1 MIKDVGANLKVL
13 IINKRFLLI
22 VLMML
27 FGIGTYT
34 FSEIAPDII
43 PFSNKNIT
51 ETNSITKLSF
61 NIPVYRSHKYVI
73 SSSKNISSKE
83 IAIKPS
89 EDVMDTGNISEKVL
103 TEFLLEHNPDIDF
116 EYAFKVAR
124 LYKDEANHEGVNSD
138 IAFTQMC
145 LETGFLKFGG
155 DVNPD
160 QYNYCGLGATGNGV
174 KGLSFKSPEE
184 GIRAHIQHLKA
195 YGSTKKLK
203 NDIVDS
209 RFKYVNRGSGIE
221 LSDLTGKWAT
231 DKYYDKKIRDLMDR
245 LYQVAKK

>member
-1 MIKDVGANLKVL
+1 M
-13 IINKRFLLI
+13 
-22 VLMML
+22 LMML

-34 FSEIAPDII
+34 FSEIAPEII
-43 PFSNKNIT
+43 PISDQNHSLNNNIT
-51 ETNSITKLSF
+51 QISF
-61 NIPVYRSHKYVI
+61 NLPVYTSHKYVLGDDPVSGRKI
-73 SSSKNISSKE
+73 VL
-83 IAIKPS
+83 KPS
-89 EDVMDTGNISEKVL
+89 EDVMDKGNISESVL
-103 TEFLLEHNPDIDF
+103 ANFLLEHNQSIDF
-116 EYAFKVAR
+116 DYAFKVAS
-124 LYKDEANHEGVNSD
+124 LYINEASHEGVNSD
-138 IAFTQMC
+138 LAFTQMC

-155 DVNPD
+155 DVDPD

-174 KGLSFKSPEE
+174 KGLSFKNPEE

-203 NDIVDS
+203 KDIVDG

-245 LYQVAKK
+245 LYQVAIE